1 MGMIPSV
8 IGYRS
13 GIGSRGVAGIDP
25 QRLERLERF
34 ERLEPYSSFKSFQPF
49 QWFKTLPENS

>member
-13 GIGSRGVAGIDP
+13 GIGSSEPPAI
-25 QRLERLERF
+25 RF
-34 ERLEPYSSFKSFQPF
+34 DVLDRWNYWNNWNGLVPVVPKVPIVP
-49 QWFKTLPENS
+49 KI